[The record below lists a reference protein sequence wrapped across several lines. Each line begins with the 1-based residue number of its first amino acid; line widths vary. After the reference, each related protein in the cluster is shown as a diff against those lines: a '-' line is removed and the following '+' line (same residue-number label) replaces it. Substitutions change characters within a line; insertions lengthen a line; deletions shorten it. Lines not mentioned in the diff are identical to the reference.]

1 MHLFIISSIQ
11 GSLFRPFYED
21 NSLVLTMKNVSI
33 SDKFSVRIE
42 PCIGMGTG
50 SRLVPSQ
57 KKLVEVFLNLE
68 LSRKTLSVSC
78 NLSKTPRTP

>member
-1 MHLFIISSIQ
+1 
-11 GSLFRPFYED
+11 
-21 NSLVLTMKNVSI
+21 MKNVSI

-57 KKLVEVFLNLE
+57 KKLVD
-68 LSRKTLSVSC
+68 VS
-78 NLSKTPRTP
+78 